1 VLTPQ
6 QQQKGSDMT
15 GTRCTCGFTEAG
27 DETINDHLLE
37 VFTPEACRGNDG
49 LLHEEAFPALTCLCG
64 LTAETTQEM
73 DDHFLA
79 MFTPAGSAGPDGVV
93 HKPLA

>member
-1 VLTPQ
+1 MAD
-6 QQQKGSDMT
+6 K
-15 GTRCTCGFTEAG
+15 RCACGFTEAG

-64 LTAETTQEM
+64 LVAATSQEM
-73 DDHFLA
+73 DAHFLS
-79 MFTPAGSAGPDGVV
+79 MFTPAGSVGPDGVV
-93 HKPLA
+93 HRTVA